1 MMVDFP
7 NIRSIHAGGV
17 LISDEPI
24 TCYTALDMPPKGFPT
39 TQWDMYV
46 AEDIGFEKLDILS
59 QRGIGHI
66 KETAEIILKNR
77 AVNVDVHKVQELKK
91 DEKVKQL
98 LRIGETIGCFYVES
112 PAMRG
117 LLKKLQCDNYRS
129 LIAASSI
136 IRPGVARSGMMREYI
151 YRFHHPGEF
160 NYLHPVMEEQ
170 LKETYGVM
178 VYQEDVLK
186 VCHHYAGLDLADADV
201 LRRAM
206 SGKYR
211 SKKELQRIVDK
222 FFENCRNFGYPEE
235 VTKEIWRQ
243 IESFAGYS
251 FSKAHSA
258 SYAVESYQS
267 LYLKA
272 HYPLE
277 FMTGVIN
284 NFGGFY
290 SSWVYFNEAR
300 NCGATL
306 HLPCVNR
313 GDYKTSITGTD
324 IYVGFIHVAN
334 LERSV
339 GKSISEERKVNGD
352 YSGLEDF
359 IIRTGTPLEQMI
371 ILIRIGAFRFT
382 GKTKAQLLW
391 ETHLLQGKRSEPS
404 KSPVRSINRQS
415 MEENSTEYLKPE
427 IVNPSLFYSPSKSYE
442 LPSLEQ
448 STVEDVYDEVELLG
462 FPVKHTYFDLL
473 ETSFRGEIMAKDM
486 IGSLGKKVRMLGQL
500 VTIKY
505 VRTVKQEWMHFGTF
519 IDISGHFF
527 DTVHFPD
534 SVKNYPFCGDG
545 IYLVLGKI
553 VEEFG
558 FPSMEVQKMAK
569 MPLKKDPRAG

>member
-1 MMVDFP
+1 
-7 NIRSIHAGGV
+7 
-17 LISDEPI
+17 
-24 TCYTALDMPPKGFPT
+24 
-39 TQWDMYV
+39 
-46 AEDIGFEKLDILS
+46 
-59 QRGIGHI
+59 
-66 KETAEIILKNR
+66 
-77 AVNVDVHKVQELKK
+77 
-91 DEKVKQL
+91 
-98 LRIGETIGCFYVES
+98 
-112 PAMRG
+112 
-117 LLKKLQCDNYRS
+117 
-129 LIAASSI
+129 
-136 IRPGVARSGMMREYI
+136 
-151 YRFHHPGEF
+151 
-160 NYLHPVMEEQ
+160 
-170 LKETYGVM
+170 
-178 VYQEDVLK
+178 
-186 VCHHYAGLDLADADV
+186 
-201 LRRAM
+201 
-206 SGKYR
+206 
-211 SKKELQRIVDK
+211 
-222 FFENCRNFGYPEE
+222 
-235 VTKEIWRQ
+235 
-243 IESFAGYS
+243 
-251 FSKAHSA
+251 
-258 SYAVESYQS
+258 VESYQS

>member
-1 MMVDFP
+1 
-7 NIRSIHAGGV
+7 
-17 LISDEPI
+17 
-24 TCYTALDMPPKGFPT
+24 
-39 TQWDMYV
+39 
-46 AEDIGFEKLDILS
+46 
-59 QRGIGHI
+59 
-66 KETAEIILKNR
+66 
-77 AVNVDVHKVQELKK
+77 VNVDVHKVQELKK
-91 DEKVKQL
+91 DEKVKHL

-129 LIAASSI
+129 LVAASSI

-427 IVNPSLFYSPSKSYE
+427 IVNPSLFYSPPKSYE